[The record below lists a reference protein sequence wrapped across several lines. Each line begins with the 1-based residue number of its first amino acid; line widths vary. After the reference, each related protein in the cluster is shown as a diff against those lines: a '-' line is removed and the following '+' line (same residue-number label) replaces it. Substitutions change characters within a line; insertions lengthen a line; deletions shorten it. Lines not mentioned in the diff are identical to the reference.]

1 VTHHTDWV
9 TKVKYLDEMGSL
21 CSSSLDKTLAL
32 YDVQRRSPVRTLV
45 GHAKGIYRWVWVC
58 PSQGQRVSL
67 SGCSYR
73 RQRLSSATRA

>member
-32 YDVQRRSPVRTLV
+32 YDVERRSPVRTLT
-45 GHAKGIYRWVWVC
+45 GHAKGIHRWVRGLSVC
-58 PSQGQRVSL
+58 L
-67 SGCSYR
+67 
-73 RQRLSSATRA
+73 